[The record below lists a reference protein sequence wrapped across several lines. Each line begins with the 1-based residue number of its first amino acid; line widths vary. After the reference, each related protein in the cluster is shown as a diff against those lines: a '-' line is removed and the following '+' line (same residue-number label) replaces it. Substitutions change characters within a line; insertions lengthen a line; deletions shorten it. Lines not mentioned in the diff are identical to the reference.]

1 MLVHEGEVENKESP
15 FRSTICN
22 EDLLHI
28 KAIKETDIGATSLQ
42 RLTEIFYKTLMKPVQ
57 GHFILSFHNC
67 FIISCIKKYLR
78 MLTYQIYVDLQWKD
92 WKICSNNIKMG
103 CKTVVRVGTGGWWN
117 YAWDGH
123 KFVCE
128 DDFIVEEPWGMYFVS
143 SKSQI
148 THEFS
153 DPT

>member
-57 GHFILSFHNC
+57 GHINFE
-67 FIISCIKKYLR
+67 
-78 MLTYQIYVDLQWKD
+78 LTQLLYHKLHFKIFKIVDL
-92 WKICSNNIKMG
+92 
-103 CKTVVRVGTGGWWN
+103 
-117 YAWDGH
+117 
-123 KFVCE
+123 
-128 DDFIVEEPWGMYFVS
+128 
-143 SKSQI
+143 
-148 THEFS
+148 
-153 DPT
+153 